1 MRTPC
6 HHGIAQFHKP
16 WHIKRFR
23 IQIREIT
30 LGRDMDA
37 LDQLAITQHIN
48 PVLAAI
54 DVLHLRPTSK
64 L

>member
-16 WHIKRFR
+16 WQIEWFR
-23 IQIREIT
+23 KEIRQVE

-37 LDQLAITQHIN
+37 FNQLAVT
-48 PVLAAI
+48 
-54 DVLHLRPTSK
+54 
-64 L
+64 